1 MKNIKSKKFRILC
14 SLFLTL
20 AIVGVQDMDAQRRKR
35 KSKKDKKEV
44 VVPKKPKSKKKSIAS
59 LTKSSKKI
67 EGLFTVY
74 QDTITGTLKMVIKKE
89 QLNKDYIY
97 FSQIADGIAAV
108 GAFRGNYKGST
119 VFNVKK
125 FFDKIEFIAPNTAFY
140 FDKKN
145 ATFKIIKS
153 KY

>member
-1 MKNIKSKKFRILC
+1 MKKIKSKKFRMLC

-20 AIVGVQDMDAQRRKR
+20 AILGVQDMDAQRRKR

-44 VVPKKPKSKKKSIAS
+44 VVAKKTKPKSKKKSIAS

-67 EGLFTVY
+67 EGLFTMY
-74 QDTITGTLKMVIKKE
+74 QDTITGALKMVVKKE
-89 QLNKDYIY
+89 QLEKDFIY
-97 FSQIADGIAAV
+97 FSQIADGIASV

-125 FFDKIEFIAPNTAFY
+125 FFNKIEFIVPNTAFY
-140 FDKKN
+140 FDQSN
-145 ATFKIIKS
+145 AIS
-153 KY
+153 